1 MPGLDT
7 LLASQG
13 WTLWVTEPGRNS
25 PKPLKVPVHPDGIT
39 RHSLANPAPLM
50 SGGAAHNLRDF
61 LRMAGTYHDDPTRP
75 GYVGVGFRPQPGIG
89 CLDLD
94 NCVDP
99 ATGNWSPAAHMVF
112 SLILPG
118 AAVELSVSRRGLHF
132 WFTYTGPGYGIR
144 HCKDHPQ
151 LGDFDLFQGP
161 GAFVALG
168 TYLGGDAATDCT
180 AGIEMLAG
188 MAWPEAAP
196 GAMRQTGADDWAT
209 LDPIQ
214 RAGVVEDLRAALAY
228 VPDAGNANW
237 IRVMNALKSIGE
249 DGKQLWFDWSR
260 GQIPGQRAWSGDA
273 ADDWELERQ
282 WSRPYAGLVRR
293 ATVFQQAA
301 DAGWTNPARGPQIDP
316 ETVFTALPTPVHPGP
331 AALPAPT
338 GTWDGLSSPLATK
351 FGGTAS
357 LLALHEEL
365 RECEPLFRVAHDD
378 FRDRTMLGR
387 LGQWSRLE
395 PKDVTWVRRLLLARG
410 YKKVGKEDILDVI
423 EETAAQN
430 HFDSAVMWADSL
442 KWDGV
447 PRVETA
453 MSRYFATADTPYT
466 RAVAWYLFTA
476 LAGRLY
482 APGCQA
488 DMAVIL
494 ISEAQGRRK
503 SSCIQALV
511 PDVEAYTT
519 ADFGQDDKE
528 LAMRVRGRLVVELP
542 EMVGWNKRTQAHIRD
557 WVTRRHEQWRG
568 MHSNELSTYPRRFVL
583 MGTGNDKPI
592 LDDPTGARRW
602 LPCDVIGTG
611 DHEALARDRDQLWAE
626 GIVAWRQGGIRWQQA
641 AALATEA
648 HEEFSTD
655 GDPWEAYIEEWLDA
669 KPAFGEAPTNGSRPL
684 LLSDILLG
692 ALQIRRG
699 DASKSDQMRA
709 GAILRKLGWSKK
721 TRMVG
726 GKLGKFWS
734 R

>member
-1 MPGLDT
+1 MRVPDPLRPYTAFLIWRLEANPKPGK
-7 LLASQG
+7 
-13 WTLWVTEPGRNS
+13 
-25 PKPLKVPVHPDGIT
+25 KPLKVPTHHDGIT
-39 RHSLANPAPLM
+39 HHSTANPAPLLT
-50 SGGAAHNLRDF
+50 ADLAEQWLAYLR
-61 LRMAGTYHDDPTRP
+61 ATGVGHDRPGEP
-75 GYVGVGFRPQPGIG
+75 GYVGIGFRPNPANGIVVI
-89 CLDLD
+89 DLD
-94 NCVDP
+94 DQLDNP
-99 ATGNWSPAAHMVF
+99 AIVPFFAGAGMEVSHSGNGLHLWCYSRNAAA
-112 SLILPG
+112 IG
-118 AAVELSVSRRGLHF
+118 RRGRAN
-132 WFTYTGPGYGIR
+132 TAV
-144 HCKDHPQ
+144 
-151 LGDFDLFQGP
+151 
-161 GAFVALG
+161 GAIEVYADNQFIALG
-168 TYLGGDAATDCT
+168 TWLGGDPLVDCT
-180 AGIEMLAG
+180 EMLDLLLATYFQ
-188 MAWPEAAP
+188 PLRTRETITAP
-196 GAMRQTGADDWAT
+196 DWDSKTDA
-209 LDPIQ
+209 Q
-214 RAGVVEDLRAALAY
+214 RAEAVADLKAALRFY
-228 VPDAGNANW
+228 DPDNRDEWISAGQ
-237 IRVMNALKSIGE
+237 ALKCLG
-249 DGKQLWFDWSR
+249 DTGRDLWVE
-260 GQIPGQRAWSGDA
+260 WSGTSTRFPGGSD
-273 ADDWELERQ
+273 LEKWDTFSGDRSDYRAVFARAQ
-282 WSRPYAGLVRR
+282 SR
-293 ATVFQQAA
+293 
-301 DAGWTNPARGPQIDP
+301 GWTNPARGPQINP
-316 ETVFTALPTPVHPGP
+316 ETVFTALPAAVHPGP
-331 AALPAPT
+331 ASLPAPT

-387 LGQWSRLE
+387 LGRWARLE
-395 PKDVTWVRRLLLARG
+395 PKDVTWIRRLLLARG
-410 YKKVGKEDILDVI
+410 YKKVGKEDVLDVI

-482 APGCQA
+482 SPGCQA

-583 MGTGNDKPI
+583 MGTGNDKAI

-602 LPCDVIGTG
+602 LPCDVTGIG
-611 DHEALARDRDQLWAE
+611 DHEALGRDRDQLWAE
-626 GIVAWRQGGIRWQQA
+626 GIAAWRQGGIRWQQA
-641 AALATEA
+641 MELATEA